1 MEDNSRK
8 PKIVVTQ
15 YTIKT
20 TDTKIKNKSKKTA
33 APPNKKLAGI
43 GCLVALLIL
52 IPFYWFVIQ
61 PFIVTPIY
69 SLAFTAPN
77 LTTDFIQAAF
87 NNDEAKMQSL
97 LSSDLKTR
105 FKAEEY
111 AFLRNFSYSHIDWGN
126 RRGYGTTR
134 GGKNTMTLSG
144 YIKFKDRK
152 EESSFSASLIEENGV
167 WLINSI
173 SIRPAAIPY

>member
-1 MEDNSRK
+1 MEDGSPK

-20 TDTKIKNKSKKTA
+20 TSAKVEKTSA
-33 APPNKKLAGI
+33 RPNKKVAGL
-43 GCLVALLIL
+43 GCLVALLIF
-52 IPFYWFVIQ
+52 IPFAWFVIQ
-61 PFIVTPIY
+61 PFIIKPIY

-77 LTTDFIQAAF
+77 ITSDFIQAAF

-97 LSSDLKTR
+97 LSSELKTR

-111 AFLRNFSYSHIDWGN
+111 AFLRNFTFSHIDWGN

-134 GGKNTMTLSG
+134 GGKNTMNLSG
-144 YIKFKDRK
+144 YIKFKDRR

-167 WLINSI
+167 WLLNSI